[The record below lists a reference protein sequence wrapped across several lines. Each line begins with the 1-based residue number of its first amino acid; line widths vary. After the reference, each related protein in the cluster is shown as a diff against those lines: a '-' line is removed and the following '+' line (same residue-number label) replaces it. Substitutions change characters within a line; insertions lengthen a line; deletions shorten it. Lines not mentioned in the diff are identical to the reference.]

1 MMKQLVEI
9 EDECRQVNVLYT
21 LSCYSFV
28 YKGLQLLKARKKINS
43 PTESKLSA
51 LADKL
56 AVLNFFQSELS
67 PLADKL
73 DRIFAL

>member
-1 MMKQLVEI
+1 MQVGQCALQSSHFLAILLDIKGCGFL
-9 EDECRQVNVLYT
+9 RQ
-21 LSCYSFV
+21 
-28 YKGLQLLKARKKINS
+28 GRKSIL
-43 PTESKLSA
+43 PESKLSA

-73 DRIFAL
+73 YRIFAL